1 MKVRITEWFYI
12 LWYTAI
18 EGTPRLVEQKL
29 LPMQNAHL
37 IIAFTTCINEDA
49 STEGENIFERPL
61 CSLSLH

>member
-1 MKVRITEWFYI
+1 MKVRITKLFYI

-18 EGTPRLVEQKL
+18 EGTPLLVGQKL

-49 STEGENIFERPL
+49 STEGREHF
-61 CSLSLH
+61 